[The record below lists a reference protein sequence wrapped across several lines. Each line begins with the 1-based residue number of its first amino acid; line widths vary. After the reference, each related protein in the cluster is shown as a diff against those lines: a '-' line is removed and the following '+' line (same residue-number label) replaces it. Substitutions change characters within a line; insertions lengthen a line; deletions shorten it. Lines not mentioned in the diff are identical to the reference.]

1 MNPLIH
7 PSAVI
12 DPGAQL
18 GKDVQIGPYAVI
30 EDNVVL
36 GDGCRIGPQA
46 QICWGSRLGAEVQ
59 VYHAASVGCLPQ
71 DLKYHG
77 EETSLEVGARTV
89 IREYVTLARA
99 TEEALVTRVGAGC
112 LLMAYV
118 HVAHD
123 CQIGDGC
130 IFSNGVQLAG
140 HVKVGDNVIMGG
152 TSVAHQFVR
161 IGSHAFI
168 GGATAVGK
176 DVPPYIMANDN
187 PLRYCGLNSVGL
199 ARRGFDAERQRRIK
213 RMYRLF
219 FGKNSQNVSL
229 ALAELAGLV
238 EMDEDA
244 RLIHAFITA
253 SERGIIRG

>member
-1 MNPLIH
+1 MSARIH
-7 PSAVI
+7 PTAII

-18 GKDVQIGPYAVI
+18 GADVEIGPYAVI
-30 EDNVVL
+30 EDNVSL
-36 GDGCRIGPQA
+36 ADGCRIGPHA
-46 QICWGSRLGAEVQ
+46 QICWGTRLGEGVE

-71 DLKYHG
+71 DLKYAG
-77 EETSLEVGARTV
+77 EDSSLEVGARTV

-99 TEEALVTRVGAGC
+99 TSEALVTRVGADC

-130 IFSNGVQLAG
+130 IFSNAVQLAG
-140 HVKVGDNVIMGG
+140 HVKVGERVIMGG

-161 IGSHAFI
+161 IGDHAFI
-168 GGATAVGK
+168 GGAMAVSK
-176 DVPPYIMANDN
+176 DVPPFVMANDM
-187 PLRYCGLNSVGL
+187 PLKYCGLNSVGL
-199 ARRGFDAERQRRIK
+199 ARRGFDQERLRQIK

-219 FGKNSQNVSL
+219 FGKSSQNVSL
-229 ALAELAGLV
+229 ALAELARQV
-238 EMDEDA
+238 EQNEDA
-244 RLIHAFITA
+244 RLIHDFISA